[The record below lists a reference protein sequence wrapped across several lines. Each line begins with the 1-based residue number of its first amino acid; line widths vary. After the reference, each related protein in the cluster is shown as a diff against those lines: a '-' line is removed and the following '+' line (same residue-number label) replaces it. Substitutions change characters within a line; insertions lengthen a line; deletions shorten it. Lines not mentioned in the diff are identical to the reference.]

1 MKTARRSARI
11 VGGGSQRGPT
21 ERRQQAESLAH
32 SFSLWTIRS
41 LLLLTAWSR
50 LLSFSFWSPL
60 LHSSYSRFAHPPLT
74 AHSYVRASVCVREMP
89 GAVRNRQFM
98 GLTDHAGVFSRS
110 RDGDRL
116 PALISGRFDLRI
128 FVPFIALSFLA
139 SSCSPHIVFCIV
151 LLSVFLLL
159 AGPGAALLFFLK
171 ECSRYGGTMG
181 ITRGRNAYERKLGA
195 LLEHSGGTSVAVVMP
210 IGLAA
215 ES

>member
-1 MKTARRSARI
+1 M
-11 VGGGSQRGPT
+11 
-21 ERRQQAESLAH
+21 
-32 SFSLWTIRS
+32 
-41 LLLLTAWSR
+41 
-50 LLSFSFWSPL
+50 
-60 LHSSYSRFAHPPLT
+60 
-74 AHSYVRASVCVREMP
+74 REMP